1 MNAAGFDKYAT
12 DPQVSSPDFDL
23 CASAVSQRMRLETIR
38 NRLFVCLAAT
48 ILTMIAMVAAPS
60 TSTAQEDLAAPR
72 TIPSSIETQLDAH
85 IKRYIDWYETTNCQT
100 EPGSTCRGTEY
111 KEARRFCFG
120 DIDGDGEEDISVLY
134 TLESFCCGNNYQF
147 YLAVFLNKG
156 SKFELA
162 ASSKVGGKGERT
174 VEFNTIKDG
183 KILLNTDEYVY
194 GDPMCCPSGKGS
206 AMYTLKSGKLIES
219 DRVGT
224 KPVSP

>member
-12 DPQVSSPDFDL
+12 DLQVSSPDFDL
-23 CASAVSQRMRLETIR
+23 CASAVCQRMRIGTMP

-48 ILTMIAMVAAPS
+48 TLMMIAMVAASS
-60 TSTAQEDLAAPR
+60 TSTAQEDQAAPS
-72 TIPSSIETQLDAH
+72 TIPSSIETQLDTH
-85 IKRYIDWYETTNCQT
+85 IRRYIDWYEATNCQP

-134 TLESFCCGNNYQF
+134 TLESFCCGNSYQF

-162 ASSKVGGKGERT
+162 ASSKVGGKSERT

-194 GDPMCCPSGKGS
+194 GDPMCCPSGKGRTAYS
-206 AMYTLKSGKLIES
+206 LQNGKLIES
-219 DRVGT
+219 SGVRAR
-224 KPVSP
+224 PVSP